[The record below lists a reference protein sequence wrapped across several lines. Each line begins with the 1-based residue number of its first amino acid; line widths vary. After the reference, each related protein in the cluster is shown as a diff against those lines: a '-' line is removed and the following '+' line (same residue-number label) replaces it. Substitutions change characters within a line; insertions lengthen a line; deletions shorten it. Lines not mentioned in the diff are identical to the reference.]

1 MKKML
6 CFDMDGTIADLY
18 GVDDWLKDLMNENPY
33 PYTVAK
39 PLCDIEEL
47 NTVLN
52 KLIEQGWEIRVISWL
67 AKDSSNSYKTV
78 VRDAK
83 RTWLAKY
90 NFPAHKVH
98 LVEYGTT
105 KANCVRKHFEPGISN
120 FILIDDNKS
129 VRDGWHLGETIE
141 PHEDLPTALW
151 RLVE

>member
-1 MKKML
+1 MKKMI

-18 GVDDWLKDLMNENPY
+18 GVDGWLKDLMNENPR
-33 PYTVAK
+33 PYTIAK
-39 PLCDIEEL
+39 PLCNMEEL

-67 AKDSSNSYKTV
+67 AKDSSNSYKAA

-83 RTWLAKY
+83 RSWLFKY

-105 KANCVRKHFEPGISN
+105 KANCVRRHFEPGISN

>member
-67 AKDSSNSYKTV
+67 AKDSSNSYKTA

-90 NFPAHKVH
+90 NFPLWNMAQQKQIVCGNT
-98 LVEYGTT
+98 LSREL
-105 KANCVRKHFEPGISN
+105 AIS
-120 FILIDDNKS
+120 F
-129 VRDGWHLGETIE
+129 
-141 PHEDLPTALW
+141 
-151 RLVE
+151 

>member
-18 GVDDWLKDLMNENPY
+18 GVDGWLKDLMNENPY

-39 PLCDIEEL
+39 PLCDMEEL

-67 AKDSSNSYKTV
+67 AKDSSNSYKTA

-105 KANCVRKHFEPGISN
+105 KANCVRRVAEAA
-120 FILIDDNKS
+120 ILVDDNEKI
-129 VRDGWHLGETIE
+129 RNGWHLGETID
-141 PHEDLPTALW
+141 PMDGDLLE
-151 RLVE
+151 RLEGLLKNNF